1 MPGPETRDALARALE
16 RLGQDPDN
24 HDLRLHTAD
33 LAIAVAL
40 RQADPFTTEVV
51 DALSVDS
58 PNATDAQQAELKEKV
73 ALARAAR
80 IALVSHGS
88 QAEER
93 LGNPPI
99 TDTRSARPPLVS

>member
-1 MPGPETRDALARALE
+1 MPGPKTRDALARALE

-51 DALSVDS
+51 DALSVDW
-58 PNATDAQQAELKEKV
+58 PQATDAQRSEMEEKV

-80 IALVSHGS
+80 IALATPGAQSDEAPANS
-88 QAEER
+88 PAESRRER
-93 LGNPPI
+93 
-99 TDTRSARPPLVS
+99 RPLVS